1 MDGAILLDPSL
12 DFDCLPHVMLFAKYD
27 AYGLV
32 MLSNRLMNSYLRKG
46 SNTLRSMIPVA
57 HGQRSFFTWP
67 NATSLAPYY
76 SIFLCDSCF
85 FRILT

>member
-1 MDGAILLDPSL
+1 MDGAISLDPSR
-12 DFDCLPHVMLFAKYD
+12 DFDCLLRVMLFAKYH

-46 SNTLRSMIPVA
+46 SNTLRLMKPLA
-57 HGQRSFFTWP
+57 HGQRSFLTWP
-67 NATSLAPYY
+67 NATSLVLYY